1 MPHAEMRSLRF
12 DRFTLEPDTRT
23 LTCDGTGVPLRPKSF
38 DLLWH
43 LATHAPRAAAKEE
56 LLAAVWPSV
65 VVGDDSLVQCI
76 GDIRVALNDTERRLV
91 QTIPRRGYRLHADVH
106 PREAPVPESPG
117 IRAADHASQHTDNV
131 ASIPAPAPAPAG
143 RRRWGPTRWVA
154 LASVLLAAAALF
166 IVTPRANR
174 STATGTG
181 RSISIAVLPL
191 RNLGADADQAYLAEA
206 LTYDITTDLSRIK
219 GSVVIA
225 PNSASR
231 YRAEEADLGRIA
243 RELSVHYVLQG
254 AVQRMDE
261 RVRVNLALVE
271 TDTGRQLWAERFDAD
286 RRDIQAVQG
295 NVTDRVA
302 QALQVELYGAEAAR
316 GQRERPLNPDAYDLA
331 MRGWTLWNR
340 QRPETVAAAR
350 ELLLQSLALDPR
362 SAFAWQ
368 TLAYTY
374 VADLLNRWMPLR
386 GHTRGEWMERLE
398 EAATRAYAIDAD
410 YSQPLCTLMMLRR
423 QFEQSLA
430 CRERVIERYRNDPV
444 AWHLA
449 AMTEIYRGHP
459 EASFRYERE
468 AIRISPRDT
477 RMHGFLATIATAH
490 LHLGQYREALTLAEQ
505 AVGIDPQYAFGYA
518 LVAAAAAH
526 LGDMAKA
533 QAAVARLRSLQPDVT
548 VNAYRNEQL
557 SDRPEYAAQRE
568 RLYEGL
574 RKAGL
579 PA

>member
-1 MPHAEMRSLRF
+1 MPLAEVRSLRF

-23 LTCDGTGVPLRPKSF
+23 LTCDGAAVPLRPKSF
-38 DLLWH
+38 DLLWY
-43 LATHAPRAAAKEE
+43 LATRAPRTVTKEE
-56 LLAAVWPSV
+56 LLAAVWGSV

-76 GDIRVALNDTERRLV
+76 GGIRAALNDTERRLV
-91 QTIPRRGYRLHADVH
+91 QTIARRGYRLHADVY
-106 PREAPVPESPG
+106 PLETVVPALPG
-117 IRAADHASQHTDNV
+117 LGATDRASQHSNDV
-131 ASIPAPAPAPAG
+131 ASLPTTARAPPG
-143 RRRWGPTRWVA
+143 RSRSRRTYWVA
-154 LASVLLAAAALF
+154 IASVLLVAAALLLA
-166 IVTPRANR
+166 TRLANR
-174 STATGTG
+174 GAATSP
-181 RSISIAVLPL
+181 SISIAVLPL
-191 RNLGADADQAYLAEA
+191 RNLGADPDQSYLAEA
-206 LTYDITTDLSRIK
+206 LTYEITTDLSRMK

-231 YRAEEADLGRIA
+231 YDAAEADLGRIA

-261 RVRVNLALVE
+261 RVRINLALVE
-271 TDTGRQLWAERFDAD
+271 TDTGRQLWAERFDVD
-286 RRDIQAVQG
+286 RRDIQAVRA

-302 QALQVELYGAEAAR
+302 QALEVELYGAEAAR

-374 VADLLNRWMPLR
+374 VADMLNRWMPLR
-386 GHTRGEWMERLE
+386 GHTREEWMQRLE

-410 YSQPLCTLMMLRR
+410 YAQPLCTLLMLRR

-444 AWHLA
+444 ARHLA

-477 RMHGFLATIATAH
+477 RMHVFLGVIATAH
-490 LHLGQYREALTLAEQ
+490 LHLGQYDEALTAAEQ
-505 AVGIDPQYAFGYA
+505 AVGSNPQGAFGYA
-518 LVAAAAAH
+518 VVAAAAAH

-533 QAAVARLRSLQPDVT
+533 QAAVARLRSLQPGLTID
-548 VNAYRNEQL
+548 AYRKEEI

-568 RLYEGL
+568 RFYEGL

>member
-1 MPHAEMRSLRF
+1 
-12 DRFTLEPDTRT
+12 
-23 LTCDGTGVPLRPKSF
+23 
-38 DLLWH
+38 
-43 LATHAPRAAAKEE
+43 
-56 LLAAVWPSV
+56 
-65 VVGDDSLVQCI
+65 VQCI
-76 GDIRVALNDTERRLV
+76 GGIRAALNDTERRLV
-91 QTIPRRGYRLHADVH
+91 QTIARRGYRLHADVY
-106 PREAPVPESPG
+106 PLETVVPALPG
-117 IRAADHASQHTDNV
+117 LAATDGARQHSNDV
-131 ASIPAPAPAPAG
+131 ASLPATARAPPG
-143 RRRWGPTRWVA
+143 RSRSRRTYWVA
-154 LASVLLAAAALF
+154 IASILLVAAALLLA
-166 IVTPRANR
+166 TRLANR
-174 STATGTG
+174 GGATSQ
-181 RSISIAVLPL
+181 SISIAVLPL
-191 RNLGADADQAYLAEA
+191 RNLGADADQSYLAEA
-206 LTYDITTDLSRIK
+206 LTYEITTDLSRMK

-231 YRAEEADLGRIA
+231 YDAAEADLGRIA

-261 RVRVNLALVE
+261 RVRINLALVE

-286 RRDIQAVQG
+286 RRDIQAVRA

-302 QALQVELYGAEAAR
+302 QALEVQLYGAEAAR

-331 MRGWTLWNR
+331 MHGWTLWNR
-340 QRPETVAAAR
+340 QRPETVSAAR

-374 VADLLNRWMPLR
+374 VADMLNRWMPLR
-386 GHTRGEWMERLE
+386 GHTREEWMQRLE

-410 YSQPLCTLMMLRR
+410 YSQPLCTLLMLRR

-430 CRERVIERYRNDPV
+430 CREQVIERYRNDPV
-444 AWHLA
+444 ARHLA

-477 RMHGFLATIATAH
+477 RMHGFLGVIATAH
-490 LHLGQYREALTLAEQ
+490 LHLGQYDEALIAAEQ
-505 AVGIDPQYAFGYA
+505 AVGINPQGAFGYA

-533 QAAVARLRSLQPDVT
+533 QAAVARLRSLQPGIT
-548 VNAYRNEQL
+548 VDTYRKEEI

-568 RLYEGL
+568 RFYEGL

>member
-1 MPHAEMRSLRF
+1 MPHAEVRSLRF

-23 LTCDGTGVPLRPKSF
+23 LACDGAAVPLRPKSF
-38 DLLWH
+38 DLLWY
-43 LATHAPRAAAKEE
+43 LATSAPRTATKEE
-56 LLAAVWPSV
+56 LLTAVWGSV

-76 GDIRVALNDTERRLV
+76 GGIRAALNDTERRLV
-91 QTIPRRGYRLHADVH
+91 QTIARRGYRLHADVY
-106 PREAPVPESPG
+106 PLEAVVPASPG
-117 IRAADHASQHTDNV
+117 FGAANRASQHSNDV
-131 ASIPAPAPAPAG
+131 ASLPATARAPSN
-143 RRRWGPTRWVA
+143 RRLARRTYWMA
-154 LASVLLAAAALF
+154 IASVLLVAAALLLA
-166 IVTPRANR
+166 TRLANR
-174 STATGTG
+174 GAATSP
-181 RSISIAVLPL
+181 SISIAVLPL
-191 RNLGADADQAYLAEA
+191 RNLGADPDQAYLAEA
-206 LTYDITTDLSRIK
+206 LTYEITTDLSRIK

-225 PNSASR
+225 QNSSSR
-231 YRAEEADLGRIA
+231 YDAAEADLGRIA

-261 RVRVNLALVE
+261 HVRINLVLVE

-286 RRDIQAVQG
+286 RRDIQAVG
-295 NVTDRVA
+295 VNVTDRVA
-302 QALQVELYGAEAAR
+302 QALEMELYGAEAAR

-340 QRPETVAAAR
+340 QRSETVAAGR
-350 ELLLQSLALDPR
+350 ELLLQSLVLDPR

-374 VADLLNRWMPLR
+374 AWDLWNRIPPR
-386 GHTRGEWMERLE
+386 SQRREEWMQRLE
-398 EAATRAYAIDAD
+398 EAATRAYALDAD

-444 AWHLA
+444 ARHLA
-449 AMTEIYRGHP
+449 GVTEIYRGHP

-477 RMHGFLATIATAH
+477 RMPGFLGAIATAH
-490 LHLGQYREALTLAEQ
+490 LHLGQYDEALTAAEQ
-505 AVGIDPQYAFGYA
+505 AVGNNPEWAFGYA

-526 LGDMAKA
+526 VGDMAKA
-533 QAAVARLRSLQPDVT
+533 QAAVARLRSLQPGITIDT
-548 VNAYRNEQL
+548 YRNEEI

-568 RLYEGL
+568 RFYEGL